1 MIQNFSSKDVLS
13 FHVNMYIPTF
23 LQSKKEEEKN
33 PSFRRKKLTAEDEV
47 RILHEAYQFLL
58 RKFDLGSTSG
68 SVGGEEE
75 IETAALAQMEW
86 PKQLWGAVDKKANE
100 NEDKDKLVDDNEED
114 NDDVF
119 ENTKS
124 EDEDLERQMELGV
137 VKNKLKGKPTRN
149 VAKGLASS
157 TGRTASIKGR
167 GK

>member
-1 MIQNFSSKDVLS
+1 M
-13 FHVNMYIPTF
+13 
-23 LQSKKEEEKN
+23 
-33 PSFRRKKLTAEDEV
+33 
-47 RILHEAYQFLL
+47 HEAYQFLL

-68 SVGGEEE
+68 SVGGEDEV
-75 IETAALAQMEW
+75 ETAALAQMEW

-157 TGRTASIKGR
+157 TGKTGSIKGR

>member
-1 MIQNFSSKDVLS
+1 
-13 FHVNMYIPTF
+13 MYIPTF

-157 TGRTASIKGR
+157 STGRTGSNKGR